1 MSGIAQIQTEALSA
15 LKQASADSY
24 PDKSSEPWRKVR
36 LDGVDV
42 LGRNPGTV
50 RTEVFYSQ
58 QSGSPL
64 KDYKTLPSPS
74 GENAAAYSEQNIKIM
89 RPDENSGQWSW
100 LLDRAKDTRDPFEL
114 TTLAHSQPIE
124 LHIQKSV
131 ALRIRFQADSGN
143 LHLPAL
149 LIRVDPNK
157 ELDLFLEYLDP
168 ENSSDELGR
177 MWSSTTFVDAGQNSQ
192 VRIIDSRKH
201 DDLSFHFHRM
211 DVREGRDSNVHYCA
225 IHRGGLTGKGF
236 VRTRA
241 TEKGAGFRGI
251 GLYTG
256 RAAQFHDMEMEISH
270 EADHCTSTLLY
281 KTVLRDRAHS
291 VFNGSLLAP
300 PHIKQID
307 SHQTNNNIVLSKKA
321 RAESMPRLI
330 IQSED
335 VACEHGATVGDLDDQ
350 ALFFLQCRGI
360 ALEEARR
367 MLIEGFMEEILS
379 ELRLTEEDLATLRDE
394 MFPILES

>member
-157 ELDLFLEYLDP
+157 ELDLFLEYRPIFAWLYCSCDRGRFALHALGF
-168 ENSSDELGR
+168 ELSGESKTGCPVCPR
-177 MWSSTTFVDAGQNSQ
+177 VGCTPVDRR
-192 VRIIDSRKH
+192 RIR
-201 DDLSFHFHRM
+201 R
-211 DVREGRDSNVHYCA
+211 RE
-225 IHRGGLTGKGF
+225 
-236 VRTRA
+236 
-241 TEKGAGFRGI
+241 
-251 GLYTG
+251 
-256 RAAQFHDMEMEISH
+256 
-270 EADHCTSTLLY
+270 
-281 KTVLRDRAHS
+281 
-291 VFNGSLLAP
+291 
-300 PHIKQID
+300 
-307 SHQTNNNIVLSKKA
+307 
-321 RAESMPRLI
+321 RAEALGGRGS
-330 IQSED
+330 
-335 VACEHGATVGDLDDQ
+335 AGAKGSGP
-350 ALFFLQCRGI
+350 A
-360 ALEEARR
+360 ARPKR
-367 MLIEGFMEEILS
+367 
-379 ELRLTEEDLATLRDE
+379 
-394 MFPILES
+394 